1 MFVKE
6 TKEWKSKLVDPQ
18 KVLFRIKPGMSIFL
32 GTGVAEP
39 CTLVKSLLDS
49 DDGNLRDLEFIQLI
63 SFGPAITITKAQ
75 NHKFRLKTFFEGWVA
90 SDEITSGR
98 VDMIPSP
105 LSKIPQ
111 LIQSGIIGIDAAFIQ
126 ITPPDRS
133 GFCSLGPAIDVARH
147 AMDHASLVVG
157 EINHDT
163 PRTMGDT
170 FVHVDDFDLLVESKE
185 PPIYFERPPFDPVF
199 DRVGANVA
207 ALVED
212 GSCLAFSAGHLFDA
226 LGRHLKTKRNLG
238 IHSPFFTDAVMDLV
252 KSGAVSNRKKGHF
265 LGKSLTAYAI
275 GTPELF
281 YWLHRNPLVEFQGID
296 VVADPKRIA
305 RNDRTIVVL
314 PVRKVDLSGGV
325 ALHMGRGNVGDGPN
339 EAQEFFKGARFS
351 KKGRT
356 IIALPSQNLK
366 KQSNIVISVDDY
378 PNQFSIRESLDLV
391 VTEYGVAAM
400 TGRTIRERAL
410 ALIDIAH
417 PDDRAE
423 LVRQAKEKNILY
435 ADQLYL
441 PESGARYPADLA
453 CEKVFKGE
461 VTVRFRAIKPS
472 DVDEMRRLFYR
483 FSDKSVYYRYFSPI
497 KTMPHAKMQEYAT
510 IDYTKTMSIVGL
522 MGEPGTGRIV
532 AEARYVWLPD
542 KPVADVAFVVDEEFQ
557 GKGIATFLFKT
568 LRKIAK
574 ENGIRGF
581 KADVLAT
588 NKRMLKVFESASDV
602 PIQAVMDSGIYE
614 LNMPFD
620 MDENNTTD
628 D

>member
-1 MFVKE
+1 MSVNE
-6 TKEWKSKLVDPQ
+6 TKEWKSKLVAPQ
-18 KVLFRIKPGMSIFL
+18 KVLSRIKPGMSIFL

-49 DDGNLRDLEFIQLI
+49 DAGNLRDLEFIQLI

-75 NHKFRLKTFFEGWVA
+75 NHKFRLKTFFAGWVA

-105 LSKIPQ
+105 LSEIPH
-111 LIQSGIIGIDAAFIQ
+111 LIESGIIGIDVAFIQ

-133 GFCSLGPAIDVARH
+133 GFCSLGPAVDVARH

-170 FVHVDDFDLLVESKE
+170 FVHVDDFDFLVESNE
-185 PPIYFERPPFDPVF
+185 PPIYFERQPFDPVF
-199 DRVGANVA
+199 DRLGANVA
-207 ALVED
+207 ALIED
-212 GSCLAFSAGHLFDA
+212 GSCLAFSAGHLFEA

-265 LGKSLTAYAI
+265 LGKSLTSYAI
-275 GTPELF
+275 GTPELL
-281 YWLHRNPLVEFQGID
+281 YWLHRNPLIEFQSID

-305 RNDRTIVVL
+305 RNDRTMVVL

-325 ALHMGRGNVGDGPN
+325 ALHMGRGNIGDGPS

-356 IIALPSQNLK
+356 IIALPSRNLK

-453 CEKVFKGE
+453 CEKVFQGE
-461 VTVRFRAIKPS
+461 ITVRFRAIKPS

-522 MGEPGTGRIV
+522 MGEPGAGRIV
-532 AEARYVWLPD
+532 AEARYVLLPD

-557 GKGIATFLFKT
+557 GKGIATFLFKA

-588 NKRMLKVFESASDV
+588 NKGMLKVFESASDT
-602 PIQAVMDSGIYE
+602 PIKAVMDSGIYE

-620 MDENNTTD
+620 TDENNTSD
-628 D
+628 N

>member
-1 MFVKE
+1 MSVKE
-6 TKEWKSKLVDPQ
+6 TKEWKSKLVAPQ
-18 KVLFRIKPGMSIFL
+18 KVLSGIKPGMSIFL

-49 DDGNLRDLEFIQLI
+49 DAGNLRDLEFIQLI
-63 SFGPAITITKAQ
+63 SFGPAITITKTQ
-75 NHKFRLKTFFEGWVA
+75 NHKFRLKTFFAGWVA

-105 LSKIPQ
+105 LSEIPH

-133 GFCSLGPAIDVARH
+133 GFCSLGPAVDVARH

-170 FVHVDDFDLLVESKE
+170 FVHVDDFDFLVESKE

-199 DRVGANVA
+199 DRVAANVA
-207 ALVED
+207 ALIED

-226 LGRHLKTKRNLG
+226 LARHLKTKRNLG

-265 LGKSLTAYAI
+265 LGKSLTAYAV
-275 GTPELF
+275 GTPELL
-281 YWLHRNPLVEFQGID
+281 YWLHRNPLIEFQGID

-305 RNDRTIVVL
+305 RNDRTMVVL

-325 ALHMGRGNVGDGPN
+325 ALHIGKGNVGDGPS

-356 IIALPSQNLK
+356 IIALPSRNLK

-441 PESGARYPADLA
+441 PDSGARYPTDLA
-453 CEKVFKGE
+453 CKKVFSGE
-461 VTVRFRAIKPS
+461 ITVRFRAIKPS

-497 KTMPHAKMQEYAT
+497 KTMPHAKMQEYVT

-522 MGEPGTGRIV
+522 MGEPGSGRIV
-532 AEARYVWLPD
+532 AEARYVRLPD
-542 KPVADVAFVVDEEFQ
+542 KPVAEVAFVVDEEFQ

-581 KADVLAT
+581 RADVLAT
-588 NKRMLKVFESASDV
+588 NKGMLKVFESASDT
-602 PIQAVMDSGIYE
+602 PIRAVMDSGIYE
-614 LNMPFD
+614 LNMPLD
-620 MDENNTTD
+620 TDENNTPND
-628 D
+628 

>member
-1 MFVKE
+1 MSPNE
-6 TKEWKSKLVDPQ
+6 TKKWKQKLVAPG
-18 KVLFRIKPGMSIFL
+18 KVLSKIKPGMSIFL

-49 DDGNLRDLEFIQLI
+49 DAGNLRDLEFIQLM
-63 SFGPAITITKAQ
+63 SFGPAISITKTH
-75 NHKFRLKTFFEGWVA
+75 NHKFRLKTFFSGWVA
-90 SDEITSGR
+90 SEEITSGR
-98 VDMIPSP
+98 VDMVPTILSEIPA
-105 LSKIPQ
+105 
-111 LIQSGIIGIDAAFIQ
+111 LIQSGVIGIDAAFIQ

-147 AMDHASLVVG
+147 AMEHASLVVG
-157 EINHDT
+157 EINHDA

-170 FVHVDDFDLLVESKE
+170 FVHINDFDFLVESQE
-185 PPIYFERPPFDPVF
+185 QPIYFKRPPFDPVF
-199 DRVGANVA
+199 DKLGANVA
-207 ALVED
+207 SLIED
-212 GSCLAFSAGHLFDA
+212 GSCLAFSAGPVFEA
-226 LGRHLKTKRNLG
+226 LARHLQNKRHLG
-238 IHSPFFTDAVMDLV
+238 IHSPSFTDAVMDLV

-265 LGKSLTAYAI
+265 LGKSLTSYAI
-275 GTPELF
+275 GTPELL
-281 YWLHRNPLVEFQGID
+281 YWLHRNPLIEFQSID
-296 VVADPKRIA
+296 VVADPKRIG
-305 RNDRTIVVL
+305 RNDRTVVVL

-325 ALHMGRGNVGDGPN
+325 ALHSGKGNVGDGPS

-356 IIALPSQNLK
+356 IIALPSRNLK
-366 KQSNIVISVDDY
+366 KQSNILVSLENY

-391 VTEYGVAAM
+391 VTEYGVASM

-417 PDDRAE
+417 PDDRAQ
-423 LVRQAKEKNILY
+423 LIHLAKEKNILY

-441 PESGARYPADLA
+441 PESGALYPTDLA
-453 CEKVFKGE
+453 CEEVFSGDI
-461 VTVRFRAIKPS
+461 TVRFRAIKPS
-472 DVDEMRRLFYR
+472 DVDDMRRLFYR

-497 KTMPHAKMQEYAT
+497 KTMPHAKMQEYVT

-522 MGEPGTGRIV
+522 MGEPSTGRIV
-532 AEARYVWLPD
+532 AEARYVRLPD
-542 KPVADVAFVVDEEFQ
+542 KPVADVAFVVDEDFQ
-557 GKGIATFLFKT
+557 GKGIASFLFRT

-588 NKRMLKVFESASDV
+588 NKGMLKVFESASDT

-614 LNMPFD
+614 LNIPFD
-620 MDENNTTD
+620 TENNPTD